1 MPFGKKNQ
9 VKYKEGLDFEWINFN
24 DSDITGLKL
33 LTGAYAGVVYHYN
46 KARVVEEGEGARLQ
60 FGYTIVHPGEHDI
73 DELTKDEIFVTIM
86 GDMLNQ
92 ILMSR
97 VKNDET
103 GTDDSKEFNL
113 Q

>member
-1 MPFGKKNQ
+1 
-9 VKYKEGLDFEWINFN
+9 VKYKEDLDFKWIEFN
-24 DSDITGLKL
+24 NSDITGIEL
-33 LTGAYAGVVYHYN
+33 LTGKYSGVVYHYS
-46 KARVVEEGEGARLQ
+46 KARVVEEGEVARLQ
-60 FGYTIVHPGEHDI
+60 FGYTIVHPGKHDI

-103 GTDDSKEFNL
+103 GTDDPKEFNL

>member
-1 MPFGKKNQ
+1 M
-9 VKYKEGLDFEWINFN
+9 KYKEDLDFKWIEFN
-24 DSDITGLKL
+24 NSEITGIQL
-33 LTGAYAGVVYHYN
+33 LTGRYAGVVYHYS
-46 KARVVEEGEGARLQ
+46 KAKVIEEGEIARLQ
-60 FGYTIVHPGEHDI
+60 FGYTIVHPGEYDI
-73 DELTKDEIFVTIM
+73 DELTKDETFVTIM

-103 GTDDSKEFNL
+103 GTNDSKEFNI